1 MEYIMEYLADYT
13 VKIIENFF
21 ERLPEYISER

>member
-1 MEYIMEYLADYT
+1 MGFAMNYLADYT
-13 VKIIENFF
+13 IKLIKEFF